1 MFLEILVGVP
11 QGSILG
17 QIIFNIFIN
26 NFVEI
31 SKNADIHNFVDDNT
45 LSTHSRDANEVV
57 KCLEGESEKAIQWFT
72 ENHMI
77 VNPGKFKA
85 ILIKKDV
92 SDTIAIG
99 TQLFIN
105 NKYVHSSSEVTLL
118 ELTID
123 NKLSFNK
130 RILQWASGSVHGDGE
145 P

>member
-1 MFLEILVGVP
+1 MFLEILAGVP
-11 QGSILG
+11 HDSILG
-17 QIIFNIFIN
+17 PIIFNIFIN
-26 NFVEI
+26 DFVEI
-31 SKNADIHNFVDDNT
+31 FKNADIHDFSDDNN

-57 KCLEGESEKAIQWFT
+57 KCLEGESDKAIQWFT

-85 ILIKKDV
+85 ILIKKDG
-92 SDTIAIG
+92 SDTTG

-123 NKLSFNK
+123 NNLSF
-130 RILQWASGSVHGDGE
+130 
-145 P
+145 